1 MYATITIPENGPF
14 PESTH
19 DGLSDDTAM
28 SYGRRAALTL
38 SDGGVVTVV
47 LSDGHEV
54 VIGHDAVTG
63 ELSVGHPV
71 DMDVIRRCGGFREW
85 ANDVVIGPIL

>member
-1 MYATITIPENGPF
+1 MHATITIPESGPC

-19 DGLSDDTAM
+19 DGLSDDTAL

-38 SDGGVVTVV
+38 SDGAVVTVI
-47 LSDGHEV
+47 LSNGHEV
-54 VIGHDAVTG
+54 VIGLDHETG
-63 ELSVGHPV
+63 ELVVEHPV
-71 DMDVIRRCGGFREW
+71 NMDVIRRCGGFREW